1 MRVNVRQYLK
11 KAALFRNTFL
21 CAAVGD
27 GDAGESSRTPSAC
40 PNLSPLLTCAMSY
53 DRFEEF
59 VQLVRRV
66 RHDANNPLTAAL
78 GHVQLLLD
86 DPAVTDPEVI
96 DSLKVVE
103 GELRRLTVILR
114 QLNEISA

>member
-11 KAALFRNTFL
+11 KRGRFRNEKIL
-21 CAAVGD
+21 ADAVE
-27 GDAGESSRTPSAC
+27 ARTLSGGNRVS
-40 PNLSPLLTCAMSY
+40 NLLRMS
-53 DRFEEF
+53 DERINEI
-59 VQLVRRV
+59 VQMVRRV

-103 GELRRLTVILR
+103 SELRRLTDILR
-114 QLNEISA
+114 QLNEIKTM